1 MQPAMYLMIFYAKA
15 SKQVYVLAADVVDP
29 LKLAGNTEEHM
40 FKPVRTKKIYE
51 EVVEQIKQLIV
62 DGELQPGDKLLSE
75 RELSDKLN
83 VSRASIREAFSALE
97 IMGIITIRPGEG
109 SFVRQVSFERMLE
122 PLSFLLHV
130 DVDDVIKLLEV
141 RKILEVEIAA
151 LAAARA
157 TEEDIEDMRTA
168 LESMIDEVNN
178 GEVGDKADAAF
189 HFAIL
194 KAAHNP
200 TLIKLM
206 NAVSDL
212 MTSTFHFS
220 RQKIFMEG
228 NMPKVLYDAH
238 SLIFQA
244 IVQKKPQ
251 QARKLMGKHLTMV
264 EESLAQLKRGGVTSL
279 RKQQD
284 STLTNNIK
292 TDFGFPS

>member
-1 MQPAMYLMIFYAKA
+1 
-15 SKQVYVLAADVVDP
+15 
-29 LKLAGNTEEHM
+29 M

-51 EVVEQIKQLIV
+51 EVVEQIKQMIV

-130 DVDDVIKLLEV
+130 DIDDVIKLLEV

-157 TEEDIEDMRTA
+157 TEEDIEDMRIA
-168 LESMIDEVNN
+168 LHSMVDEVNN

-189 HFAIL
+189 HFAVL

-206 NAVSDL
+206 SAVSDL

-228 NMPKVLYDAH
+228 NMPMVLYDAH
-238 SLIFQA
+238 NSIFEA
-244 IVQKKPQ
+244 IVKKKPQ

-264 EESLAQLKRGGVTSL
+264 EESLVQLKRGGVTSL
-279 RKQQD
+279 RKHQD
-284 STLTNNIK
+284 STIHNNIK